1 MKRPAKSAVE
11 LYEEAVFLLRRA
23 PASTLAAYYAGSIPF
38 VLGFLFFW
46 ADMSQSTFAY
56 DHCAPAALAVAL
68 LFGWMMYWQSLFV
81 QKLQA
86 ELSGAPPPNWR
97 SKESRRLGVLQLALQ
112 PTKFLVLPLASLI
125 LLPFAS
131 VYAFYQNSM
140 AVRDG
145 DLHAARKQ
153 AQVWQS
159 QNWTLLAILAMLEV
173 VVFLNIASAIL
184 LAPYLAK
191 MLLGIESVFARS
203 VSASLNTTFLAVTAG
218 LTYLVT
224 NPLAKAVYLLRYF
237 YAESIET
244 GEDLRVAQAFLPILP
259 FMLLLLLLPGPLS
272 AQATPASPAPAISA
286 EQLNHAIDD
295 VIHRPE
301 FTWRLPRAPH
311 REDNG
316 NWFIRTTQS
325 FLDATGRGIR
335 QLGRWIGQF
344 FDWLGEKLKSLIP
357 GLGGNQPGADSRK
370 LRALLYSL
378 LVAVTI
384 LLSWLLW
391 RVLRSGKKARVSAAI
406 PVAAP
411 LAEIND
417 AGLEAGQQP
426 LDQWI
431 QLAKDCI
438 ARQDFRLALRA
449 LYLASLAFLADRSL
463 ISIQRGKSN
472 QDYARELRRKARAA
486 PELVSAFVQNIGTFE
501 RTWYGKYD
509 VDRGILEQFE
519 NNLTKMRTGAPQQ

>member
-11 LYEEAVFLLRRA
+11 LYEQAVFLLRRA

-46 ADMSQSTFAY
+46 ADMSQSAFAY

-68 LFGWMMYWQSLFV
+68 LFLWMMYWQSLFV
-81 QKLQA
+81 QKLHA
-86 ELSGAPPPNWR
+86 ELAGSPPPTWR
-97 SKESRRLGVLQLALQ
+97 SKETRRLGFLQLAVQ
-112 PTKFLVLPLASLI
+112 PTKFVVLPVASLI

-131 VYAFYQNSM
+131 VYAFYQNLM

-145 DLHAARKQ
+145 DLRAARKQ
-153 AQVWQS
+153 AQVWES

-191 MLLGIESVFARS
+191 MFLGIDSVFTRS

-259 FMLLLLLLPGPLS
+259 IVMLLLLLPGILS
-272 AQATPASPAPAISA
+272 AQAPPQPPPPAISV

-301 FTWRLPRAPH
+301 FTWRLPRVPH
-311 REDNG
+311 RESNG

-325 FLDATGRGIR
+325 FLDATGRGAR
-335 QLGRWIGQF
+335 QVGRWISRF
-344 FDWLGEKLKSLIP
+344 IDWLGDKLKSLIP

-370 LRALLYSL
+370 LRALLYTL
-378 LVAVTI
+378 LVAVAI

-391 RVLRSGKKARVSAAI
+391 RILRSGRKARASTAI

-411 LAEIND
+411 AVEMND
-417 AGLEAGQQP
+417 PGLEAGQQP
-426 LDQWI
+426 LDQWM
-431 QLAKDCI
+431 QLARECI

-449 LYLASLAFLADRSL
+449 LYLASLAFLGGRSL

-472 QDYARELRRKARAA
+472 QDYARELRRKARGSAEVVA
-486 PELVSAFVQNIGTFE
+486 AFVQNVGTFE
-501 RTWYGKYD
+501 RTWYGQYD
-509 VDRGILEQFE
+509 VDRAILEQFE

>member
-11 LYEEAVFLLRRA
+11 LYEEAVYLLRRA

-46 ADMSQSTFAY
+46 ADMSQSAFAY

-68 LFGWMMYWQSLFV
+68 LFLWMMYWQSLFM
-81 QKLQA
+81 QKLHA
-86 ELSGAPPPNWR
+86 ELSGAPPPTWR
-97 SKESRRLGVLQLALQ
+97 SKETRRLGFLQLAAQ
-112 PTKFLVLPLASLI
+112 PTKFVVLPVALLI

-131 VYAFYQNSM
+131 VYAFYQNLM
-140 AVRDG
+140 AERNG
-145 DLHAARKQ
+145 DLRVVRKQ

-173 VVFLNIASAIL
+173 VVFLNIAAAIL

-191 MLLGIESVFARS
+191 MLLGIESVFTRS
-203 VSASLNTTFLAVTAG
+203 VSASLNTTFIAVTAG
-218 LTYLVT
+218 LTYLVM

-259 FMLLLLLLPGPLS
+259 FVLLLLVIPGQLS
-272 AQATPASPAPAISA
+272 AQAAPPTPPPAISID
-286 EQLNHAIDD
+286 QLNHAIDD

-311 REDNG
+311 PENNG
-316 NWFIRTTQS
+316 NWFVRTTQS
-325 FLDATGRGIR
+325 FLDATERGVR
-335 QLGRWIGQF
+335 QIGRWIGQVI
-344 FDWLGEKLKSLIP
+344 DWLGDKLKSLIP
-357 GLGGNQPGADSRK
+357 GLGGKQPGADSQK
-370 LRALLYSL
+370 LRALLYTL
-378 LVAVTI
+378 LIAVVI

-391 RVLRSGKKARVSAAI
+391 RTLRSGRKARPSAAI

-411 LAEIND
+411 VLELND

-426 LDQWI
+426 LDQWMR
-431 QLAKDCI
+431 LARECI

-449 LYLASLAFLADRSL
+449 LYLASLAFLAERSL

-472 QDYARELRRKARAA
+472 QDYARELRRKSRGSA
-486 PELVSAFVQNIGTFE
+486 ELVAAFVQNVGAFE
-501 RTWYGKYD
+501 RTWYGQYD

>member
-23 PASTLAAYYAGSIPF
+23 PVAALAAYYLGSIPF

-46 ADMSQSTFAY
+46 ADMSQSAFAY

-86 ELSGAPPPNWR
+86 ELSGAPPPSWR
-97 SKESRRLGVLQLALQ
+97 SKEARRLGFKQLAVQ
-112 PTKFLVLPLASLI
+112 PTKFVVLPIASLV

-140 AVRDG
+140 AVRNG
-145 DLHAARKQ
+145 DLNAARKQ

-203 VSASLNTTFLAVTAG
+203 VVSNLNTTFLAVTAG

-244 GEDLRVAQAFLPILP
+244 GEDLRVAQAFLP
-259 FMLLLLLLPGPLS
+259 MLLLFLLPGLLS
-272 AQATPASPAPAISA
+272 AQAAPPTPAPTIAAD
-286 EQLNHAIDD
+286 QLNHAIDD

-311 REDNG
+311 RENNG
-316 NWFIRTTQS
+316 NWFIRATQS
-325 FLDATGRGIR
+325 FLDATARGVR
-335 QLGRWIGQF
+335 QIGRWISQF
-344 FDWLGEKLKSLIP
+344 MDWLGDKLKSLIP

-370 LRALLYSL
+370 LRALLYTL
-378 LVAVTI
+378 LLAVTI

-391 RVLRSGKKARVSAAI
+391 RILRSGKKARVSAAI

-411 LAEIND
+411 VAEMND

-431 QLAKDCI
+431 QLARDCI

-486 PELVSAFVQNIGTFE
+486 PELVSAFVQNMGTFE
-501 RTWYGKYD
+501 RTWYGQYD